1 MKRTLQP
8 RDTIHVRTNV
18 RGNADAE
25 PLQIGR
31 RLERTVKQQQ
41 GAAVGSAGVREM
53 AWWERHAEQ
62 NGEPLT
68 SSPYRTV
75 GQRPTWT
82 KKISRWEDLRV
93 SDEAI
98 LGADP
103 KGQHNPLASQ
113 GPLDWIAHHRKPRL
127 HAPLGPQG
135 CPTWA
140 LAKYKS
146 RCYRRMRVLRLTRR
160 GVVKVLVQ
168 FQFEAV
174 LGKTRRTEF

>member
-8 RDTIHVRTNV
+8 RYATHARTGV
-18 RGNADAE
+18 RGITDAE
-25 PLQIGR
+25 PVQIGR

-41 GAAVGSAGVREM
+41 GAAVWSVGVREM
-53 AWWERHAEQ
+53 AWGERHAEQ
-62 NGEPLT
+62 IGEPLT

-98 LGADP
+98 LGVDP
-103 KGQHNPLASQ
+103 KGQHNPSESQ
-113 GPLDWIAHHRKPRL
+113 GPLDWIAHERKPRS
-127 HAPLGPQG
+127 HALEGPQG
-135 CPTWA
+135 YPTWA

-146 RCYRRMRVLRLTRR
+146 WFYRRMRVLRLTRS
-160 GVVKVLVQ
+160 GMAKVLVE

-174 LGKTRRTEF
+174 LGKTQRTEF

>member
-8 RDTIHVRTNV
+8 RYATHARTGV
-18 RGNADAE
+18 RGITDAE
-25 PLQIGR
+25 PVQIGR

-41 GAAVGSAGVREM
+41 GAAARSVGVQEM
-53 AWWERHAEQ
+53 AWRERHAEQ

-98 LGADP
+98 LGVDP
-103 KGQHNPLASQ
+103 KGQHNPSESQ
-113 GPLDWIAHHRKPRL
+113 GPLDWIAHNRKPRL
-127 HAPLGPQG
+127 HALQGTQG
-135 CPTWA
+135 CPRWA

-146 RCYRRMRVLRLTRR
+146 WFYRCMRVLRLTRS
-160 GVVKVLVQ
+160 GMAKVLVE
-168 FQFEAV
+168 FRFEAV
-174 LGKTRRTEF
+174 LGKTQRTEF

>member
-8 RDTIHVRTNV
+8 RYTTCVRTDV

-25 PLQIGR
+25 PVWIGR

-41 GAAVGSAGVREM
+41 GAAVRSAGVREM
-53 AWWERHAEQ
+53 AWRERHAEQ
-62 NGEPLT
+62 IGEPLT

-75 GQRPTWT
+75 GQRPTRT

-98 LGADP
+98 LGIDP

-113 GPLDWIAHHRKPRL
+113 GPLDWIAHHREPRF
-127 HAPLGPQG
+127 HALSGPQG
-135 CPTWA
+135 LSTWA

-146 RCYRRMRVLRLTRR
+146 RCYRRMRVLRLTRS
-160 GVVKVLVQ
+160 GVAKVLV
-168 FQFEAV
+168 
-174 LGKTRRTEF
+174 